1 MPSVSELVW
10 SKIELTVLIIPTKFE
25 NNSIF
30 LKVIKYVVNV
40 SVCVENY
47 FVIYLQ
53 IAVTHKTQEIKPI
66 FM

>member
-30 LKVIKYVVNV
+30 LKVIKYVVNI

-53 IAVTHKTQEIKPI
+53 IAVMYKTQEIKPI